1 MEVIVVS
8 LGNRIKEQRKKTG
21 MSQEKLAELVGVS
34 RQAVTKWEADISAP
48 STTNLFALAEIL
60 GTSVDVLM
68 DTETDESIRS
78 LAEQAYYLY
87 KKEEEKKAAD

>member
-1 MEVIVVS
+1 MS
-8 LGNRIKEQRKKTG
+8 LGNRIKDQRKKTG
-21 MSQEKLAELVGVS
+21 MSQKKLAELVGVS
-34 RQAVTKWEADISAP
+34 RQAVTKWETDLSVP